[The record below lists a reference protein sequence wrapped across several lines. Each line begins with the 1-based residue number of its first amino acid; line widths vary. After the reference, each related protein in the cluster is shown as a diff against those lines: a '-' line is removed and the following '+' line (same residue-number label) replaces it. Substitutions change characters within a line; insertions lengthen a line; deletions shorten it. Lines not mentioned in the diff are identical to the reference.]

1 MIQRV
6 GGIVFPRSDLFLIS
20 LKLKAVLCLV
30 SVTGE
35 MGSQELSRCPGNT
48 LVKLLQNDSSDSDLG

>member
-1 MIQRV
+1 M
-6 GGIVFPRSDLFLIS
+6 FPRSDLFLIS

-35 MGSQELSRCPGNT
+35 LGSQELSRCPGDT